1 MVPVIHDAQRLS
13 VAELALR
20 IAALSRA
27 ARERRLGPDELR
39 GGTFTVNNFGALGVW
54 LGTPIIL
61 PPQVANLGVGAVRDR
76 VVAIDGEP
84 RVRPVCALS
93 VSGDHRVLDG
103 DTLAA
108 FATGVVAMLEQ
119 PLLIFE
125 DPS

>member
-1 MVPVIHDAQRLS
+1 
-13 VAELALR
+13 
-20 IAALSRA
+20 
-27 ARERRLGPDELR
+27 
-39 GGTFTVNNFGALGVW
+39 
-54 LGTPIIL
+54 
-61 PPQVANLGVGAVRDR
+61 
-76 VVAIDGEP
+76 VAIDGEP

-108 FATGVVAMLEQ
+108 FVTGVVAMLEQ